1 MTNTLAPQAM
11 PTTDAYTTE
20 AVHGAMTEDVMI
32 MMLKYTSAE
41 SGRVRYNVTVLKSK
55 GLVREAMNAAQYT
68 RYDLARRAFDR
79 ARDAHD
85 AEHFWTIGE

>member
-11 PTTDAYTTE
+11 PTTDAYATE

-41 SGRVRYNVTVLKSK
+41 S
-55 GLVREAMNAAQYT
+55 
-68 RYDLARRAFDR
+68 
-79 ARDAHD
+79 
-85 AEHFWTIGE
+85 